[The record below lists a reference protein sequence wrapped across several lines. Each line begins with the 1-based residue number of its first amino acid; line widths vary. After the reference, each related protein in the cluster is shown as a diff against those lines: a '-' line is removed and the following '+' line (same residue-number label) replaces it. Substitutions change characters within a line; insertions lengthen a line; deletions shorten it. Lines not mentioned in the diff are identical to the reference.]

1 MLHLVVSMRQ
11 ETWLLT
17 LVMVI
22 LVRFEESE
30 RTCRVDL
37 GIIK

>member
-11 ETWLLT
+11 ETWPLT

-30 RTCRVDL
+30 RTYRVDL